1 MKYLFVLITI
11 VVVWI
16 AQLVTASFLDTSA
29 RFELYMIT
37 VTFTFMLYL
46 LGFLRRA

>member
-1 MKYLFVLITI
+1 LKYLFVLISI

-16 AQLVTASFLDTSA
+16 ASLVIASFLDTGA
-29 RFELYMIT
+29 RFELYAIT

-46 LGFLRRA
+46 LGFLQRA